1 MTPLRERIVAV
12 LQLQPLS
19 VADLAKCLSA
29 SNQAVRRETNNL
41 RLDGTL
47 RVVEPEWCCDRPH
60 HRFPMRLAA

>member
-19 VADLAKCLSA
+19 VTDLAKCLSA
-29 SNQAVRRETNNL
+29 SRQAVSRETQNL

-47 RVVEPEWCCDRPH
+47 HIIEPEWRSDRPH
-60 HRFPMRLAA
+60 HRLPMRVAA